1 MNVLAINGSPRKKWN
16 TGTLLEQILAGAA
29 GKGATTELVH
39 LYDRA
44 FRGCRSCFECK
55 KIDGAS
61 YGRCAMKDELTPVLD
76 KVLEADALIVGTP
89 VYFGAETGECRSF
102 LERLLFP
109 FVTYTPGYASIA
121 PRKMT
126 TVLLYT
132 MNVREQDIERYN
144 YDKGFNRT
152 RVVMARVFGRCEP
165 FYVTD
170 TYQFSDYS
178 KYLSTVWDAEAKA
191 KRRTDVFPQDC
202 AKAFALGERLA
213 TPD

>member
-16 TGTLLEQILAGAA
+16 TATLLERVLAGAA
-29 GKGATTELVH
+29 GHGAATELVH
-39 LYDRA
+39 LYDCT
-44 FRGCRSCFECK
+44 FKGCRSCFECK
-55 KIDGAS
+55 KIGGKY
-61 YGRCAMKDELTPVLD
+61 YGRCAMKDDLTPVLE
-76 KVLEADALIVGTP
+76 KVFEADALVVGTP

-109 FVTYTPGYASIA
+109 FVTYTPNYASIF
-121 PRKMT
+121 PRKIPT
-126 TVLLYT
+126 AILYT

-152 RVVMARVFGRCEP
+152 RVVMGRVFGRCEA
-165 FYVTD
+165 FYATD
-170 TYQFSDYS
+170 TLQFDDYA

-191 KRRTDVFPQDC
+191 KRREEVFPQDC
-202 AKAFALGERLA
+202 ARAFALGERLA